1 MWESRKSPELVYVVI
16 RILDVPLEQAVSKRL
31 SRPGSRQA
39 FAGELVIAGRATQMI
54 DNLVGREE
62 K

>member
-1 MWESRKSPELVYVVI
+1 MLT
-16 RILDVPLEQAVSKRL
+16 KRL
-31 SRPGSRQA
+31 SRPGSWRA
-39 FAGELVIAGRATQMI
+39 FTGELVIARMATQMI

>member
-1 MWESRKSPELVYVVI
+1 VLTKTAFE
-16 RILDVPLEQAVSKRL
+16 A
-31 SRPGSRQA
+31 GSWRA
-39 FAGELVIAGRATQMI
+39 FTGELVIARMATQMI

>member
-1 MWESRKSPELVYVVI
+1 MQRSSRCVL
-16 RILDVPLEQAVSKRL
+16 AKRL
-31 SRPGSRQA
+31 SRPGSWRA
-39 FAGELVIAGRATQMI
+39 FTGEPVIARIATQMI